1 MTNIHLKVYL
11 KILLTL
17 LQRNY
22 HLFSKL
28 VEVAEDSKLDLVCEK
43 EKRLS
48 GIKSQSQSLSDI
60 NL

>member
-17 LQRNY
+17 LQRNN
-22 HLFSKL
+22 HLFSKM
-28 VEVAEDSKLDLVCEK
+28 VEVAEDGKFDLACEK